1 MTGAIVHSGEMDG
14 LDSITGRKPVALITG
29 AARRIGRAIALECAS
44 RNCDVVLTCH
54 TSHEDME
61 HTREQVQ
68 ALGAQVAVGR
78 IDLRNAA
85 QVQTWGRCVAKQLP
99 RLDVLVHNASTYDPS
114 PLDNVDVEQ
123 AARQYRVNALSP
135 WVLSAALAD
144 LLQASPMHAGGA
156 IVAMLDIHSEALP
169 RLDHAA
175 YEMSK
180 AALGAMVRSLGREL
194 APACR
199 VNGVALGVAA
209 WPESGPESKPAM
221 QQRYVRKVP
230 LARAGT
236 PEEAARAVAFLA
248 FEASYT
254 TGHVLVVDG
263 GRSLL

>member
-1 MTGAIVHSGEMDG
+1 MTGSICQSNEMDG
-14 LDSITGRKPVALITG
+14 FEHITGNKPVALITG

-54 TSHEDME
+54 TSHHDME
-61 HTREQVQ
+61 HTRAQAH

-78 IDLRNAA
+78 VDLSDLKQMRAWA
-85 QVQTWGRCVAKQLP
+85 GHVANHLP

-114 PLDNVDVEQ
+114 PLDDVDVEQ
-123 AARQYRVNALSP
+123 AERQYRVNALAP

-144 LLQASPMHAGGA
+144 LLKASPMHGGGS
-156 IVAMLDIHSEALP
+156 IIAMLDIHSESLP
-169 RLDHAA
+169 RLHHAA

-209 WPESGPESKPAM
+209 WPESGLESEPTF

-236 PEEAARAVAFLA
+236 PEEAARAVGFLA